1 MSRSRKHI
9 YGSLSLA
16 ICLTGSGCAGQQLR
30 QMFSLNRT
38 AEYKTLEELESGG
51 SATDETAVASADD
64 ESTAEPAEKKT
75 LTGRLVS
82 WSPFGNK
89 DKQISADGGSADQ
102 KVGGD
107 PFLAEGSTV
116 DEDLIA
122 SGTRGADSLEGS
134 TRNSVD
140 KAVEE
145 TSAETEKLFASL
157 NPPAKKSDRS
167 LSKKTEATS
176 EQKTALN
183 TEPKATK
190 NLDAFAELTKQK
202 STERTAAKQA
212 LADLDDLLGIEPEN
226 ESVES
231 GDQLLADDDRSA
243 TAVPLFDSKAKVE
256 RPFDSLRRSA
266 PAPKAPSAFDALIS
280 ESSAAGEQVNRIRRT
295 VATAEK
301 QMTKAES
308 DFFGATETLQAAAKG
323 VAAAKDAADRDPFAA
338 AAEAA
343 KAITDDSAFQWNSA
357 PSVRTVSS
365 SRPLDGFEE
374 LDSEDADRSARGSE
388 TSSGSVFS
396 HATFQNQRPISNSS
410 LAALDVPAAPV
421 SASGTE
427 ISGALSASGDPF
439 FGAGPAS
446 PAAMDVPVDT
456 VAAGNSVPA
465 GFWRS
470 FNLRNVIL
478 VVGGIIVVMLLFVPN
493 RKENA

>member
-1 MSRSRKHI
+1 
-9 YGSLSLA
+9 
-16 ICLTGSGCAGQQLR
+16 
-30 QMFSLNRT
+30 MFTLNRT

-51 SATDETAVASADD
+51 SATDETAVASAED
-64 ESTAEPAEKKT
+64 ESAPEPAEKKT

-89 DKQISADGGSADQ
+89 DKQTTAAGGSSDQ

-122 SGTRGADSLEGS
+122 SGTRGAEALEGSS

-145 TSAETEKLFASL
+145 TSAETEKLFAGL

-167 LSKKTEATS
+167 VSKKADETS
-176 EQKTALN
+176 EQKTARN

-212 LADLDDLLGIEPEN
+212 LADLDDLLGIEPDSEG
-226 ESVES
+226 VES
-231 GDQLLADDDRSA
+231 GETDSAMDENQDADDQLLADDDRSA
-243 TAVPLFDSKAKVE
+243 AAVPLFDSKAKVQ
-256 RPFDSLRRSA
+256 RPFDSLRRAA

-280 ESSAAGEQVNRIRRT
+280 ENSAAVHHVNRIRNT
-295 VATAEK
+295 VVAAEK

-308 DFFGATETLQAAAKG
+308 DFFGATETLQAAAKN
-323 VAAAKDAADRDPFAA
+323 VADGDPFAA

-357 PSVRTVSS
+357 PAIRTVSS

-374 LDSEDADRSARGSE
+374 LETEDADRSSRGSE
-388 TSSGSVFS
+388 SSSGSVFS
-396 HATFQNQRPISNSS
+396 NATFQSQRPLSNSS

-421 SASGTE
+421 SASGSD

-439 FGAGPAS
+439 FGASSAA

-456 VAAGNSVPA
+456 VAAGNSVPG
-465 GFWRS
+465 GFWKS
-470 FNLRNVIL
+470 FNLRNIIL